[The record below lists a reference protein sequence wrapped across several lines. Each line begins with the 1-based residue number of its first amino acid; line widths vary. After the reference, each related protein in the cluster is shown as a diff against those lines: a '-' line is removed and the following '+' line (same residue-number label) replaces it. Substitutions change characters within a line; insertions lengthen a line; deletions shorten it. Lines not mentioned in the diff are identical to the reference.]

1 MTNHLFKEYALHPV
15 ILEAIEGLGFQRP
28 TPIQEK
34 VIPKALKGKSIIG
47 QSHTG
52 SGKTH
57 SYLIPLFNQIE
68 EAKKQVQF
76 VITAPTREL
85 AIQIH
90 DEVRKIIHYAEKDH
104 RWNAKLLIGGTDKK
118 RSIEKLSEPPHIVVG
133 TPGRILDLAEEG
145 ALDLSNIKSFVLDE
159 ADLMLD
165 MGFIEDV
172 DKILIKSNQ
181 TVQLLVFSATIPE
194 RLQPFLK
201 KYLENPEHIQIEEQ
215 HLSPE
220 TMEHRLVPLRHRA
233 PGEMVYRI
241 SETIQPYLA
250 IIFTNGKT
258 HANELAEDLSSRGL
272 NVGLLHGGLTP
283 RERKRVQKDI
293 QQLRYQYIVATD
305 LASRGID
312 IKGVSHVINAQ
323 MPKEEEFYIHRVGR
337 TARAGM
343 EGTAINIYREED
355 LPLVEKLE
363 KKGLEF
369 TSYDVQEG
377 EWKEVKA
384 WNERKKRKKEESEV
398 EKQAWRQVRKPKKVK
413 PGYKRKMKQ
422 QKEKAKRKI
431 NRSNPKNKK

>member
-1 MTNHLFKEYALHPV
+1 MINNQFKQYALHPV
-15 ILEAIEGLGFQRP
+15 MLEAVEKLGFQKP
-28 TPIQEK
+28 TAIQEK
-34 VIPKALKGKSIIG
+34 VIPKALQGKSIIG

-57 SYLIPLFNQIE
+57 AYLIPLFNQIE
-68 EAKKQVQF
+68 ESKKQIQF

-85 AIQIH
+85 AVQLH
-90 DEVRKIIHYAEKDH
+90 DEVRKIIHYADKDH
-104 RWNAKLLIGGTDKK
+104 QWNAKLLIGGTDKK
-118 RSIEKLSEPPHIVVG
+118 RSIGKLSEAPHIIVG

-145 ALDLSNIKSFVLDE
+145 ALDLSHIKSFVLDE

-172 DKILIKSNQ
+172 DKILLKSNQ
-181 TVQLLVFSATIPE
+181 AVQLLVFSATIPE

-201 KYLENPEHIQIEEQ
+201 KYLENPEHIRIEDN

-220 TMEHRLVPLRHRA
+220 TMEHRLVPLRHRSPA
-233 PGEMVYRI
+233 EMIHRI

-258 HANELAEDLSSRGL
+258 HANELAEELSNRGL
-272 NVGLLHGGLTP
+272 NVGLLHGGLSP
-283 RERKRVQKDI
+283 RERKRAQKGI
-293 QQLRYQYIVATD
+293 QELRYQYIVATD

-369 TSYDVQEG
+369 TSYDIQDG

-384 WNERKKRKKEESEV
+384 WNERKKRKKEESDV
-398 EKQAWRQVRKPKKVK
+398 EKQAWKQVRKPKKVK
-413 PGYKRKMKQ
+413 PGYKKKMKYQ
-422 QKEKAKRKI
+422 QEKAKRKI
-431 NRSNPKNKK
+431 NRNPKDKK

>member
-1 MTNHLFKEYALHPV
+1 MINNQFKQYALHPV
-15 ILEAIEGLGFQRP
+15 MLEAIEKLGFQKP
-28 TPIQEK
+28 TAIQEK

-57 SYLIPLFNQIE
+57 AYLIPLFNQIE
-68 EAKKQVQF
+68 ESKKQVQF
-76 VITAPTREL
+76 IITAPTREL
-85 AIQIH
+85 AVQIH
-90 DEVRKIIHYAEKDH
+90 DEVRKIIHYADKDH
-104 RWNAKLLIGGTDKK
+104 QWNAKLLIGGTDKK
-118 RSIEKLSEPPHIVVG
+118 RSIGKLSEAPHIIVG

-145 ALDLSNIKSFVLDE
+145 ALDLSHIKSFVLDE

-172 DKILIKSNQ
+172 DKILLKSNQ
-181 TVQLLVFSATIPE
+181 AVQLLVFSATIPE

-201 KYLENPEHIQIEEQ
+201 KYLENPEHIKIEDN

-220 TMEHRLVPLRHRA
+220 TMEHRLVPLRHRS
-233 PGEMVYRI
+233 PGEMIHRI

-258 HANELAEDLSSRGL
+258 HANELAEELSNRGL
-272 NVGLLHGGLTP
+272 NVGLLHGGLSP

-293 QQLRYQYIVATD
+293 QELRYQYIVATD

-369 TSYDVQEG
+369 TSYDIQGG

-384 WNERKKRKKEESEV
+384 WNERKKRKKEESDV
-398 EKQAWRQVRKPKKVK
+398 EKQAWKQVRKPKKVK
-413 PGYKRKMKQ
+413 PGYKKKMKQ
-422 QKEKAKRKI
+422 QQEKVKRKI
-431 NRSNPKNKK
+431 NRNPKDKK